1 MKRTFSES
9 EGREINDTS
18 SEHSHTSQAE
28 STRPPSI
35 SPPSI
40 QTTIPVISIPPRPS
54 ATANPNQFSQRV
66 PPYPI
71 ITPLFNSGP
80 YPSAPV
86 AAMSG
91 PPTPTSTS
99 AAPRLPNQ
107 LPPFRRILVINPNNS
122 IGMSNTLRT
131 MVRPPPGTMV
141 QYYTSADGPASID
154 GARTSL
160 QSAAAALGPLIQSN
174 ALAGHDGFLVACYSA
189 HPLVECLREMTSKP
203 VMGIFQASIFWAL
216 SLGGRFGIVTTNQRW
231 DYILTKSVHDLIGS
245 NPSFA
250 RVICTGYSAAEVH
263 GETNK
268 NPVQRA
274 MAEAAQKL
282 VRDDHCDIIILGC
295 AGMTGLE
302 QTVRD
307 AVGKHVTIID
317 AVVAGV
323 HMLAGLIHAGQ
334 QTSGAGVYG

>member
-1 MKRTFSES
+1 
-9 EGREINDTS
+9 
-18 SEHSHTSQAE
+18 
-28 STRPPSI
+28 
-35 SPPSI
+35 
-40 QTTIPVISIPPRPS
+40 
-54 ATANPNQFSQRV
+54 
-66 PPYPI
+66 
-71 ITPLFNSGP
+71 
-80 YPSAPV
+80 
-86 AAMSG
+86 
-91 PPTPTSTS
+91 
-99 AAPRLPNQ
+99 
-107 LPPFRRILVINPNNS
+107 
-122 IGMSNTLRT
+122 
-131 MVRPPPGTMV
+131 MV
-141 QYYTSADGPASID
+141 QYYTSADGPRSID
-154 GARTSL
+154 GAQTSI
-160 QSAAAALGPLIQSN
+160 QSTAAALGPLIHGN

-250 RVICTGYSAAEVH
+250 RVICTGYSAADVH
-263 GETNK
+263 GDLHRNQ
-268 NPVQRA
+268 VQRA

-307 AVGKHVTIID
+307 AVGKNVTIVD
-317 AVVAGV
+317 GVLAGV
-323 HMLAGLIHAGQ
+323 HMLAGLIHSGQ

>member
-1 MKRTFSES
+1 MT
-9 EGREINDTS
+9 
-18 SEHSHTSQAE
+18 
-28 STRPPSI
+28 
-35 SPPSI
+35 
-40 QTTIPVISIPPRPS
+40 
-54 ATANPNQFSQRV
+54 
-66 PPYPI
+66 
-71 ITPLFNSGP
+71 
-80 YPSAPV
+80 
-86 AAMSG
+86 
-91 PPTPTSTS
+91 
-99 AAPRLPNQ
+99 
-107 LPPFRRILVINPNNS
+107 
-122 IGMSNTLRT
+122 NTLRT

-160 QSAAAALGPLIQSN
+160 QSAAAALPPLIQSN
-174 ALAGHDGFLVACYSA
+174 ALSGHEGFLVACYSA
-189 HPLVECLREMTSKP
+189 HPLVECLRELTSKP

-263 GETNK
+263 GDANK
-268 NPVQRA
+268 NQVERA

-302 QTVRD
+302 QTVRN

-323 HMLAGLIHAGQ
+323 HMLAGLIHGGQ